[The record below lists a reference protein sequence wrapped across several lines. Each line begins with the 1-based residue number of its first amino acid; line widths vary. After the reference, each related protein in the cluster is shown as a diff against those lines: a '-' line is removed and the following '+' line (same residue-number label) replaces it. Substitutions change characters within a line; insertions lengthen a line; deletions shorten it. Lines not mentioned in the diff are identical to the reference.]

1 MVITMFL
8 LNEPGSIHLSNP
20 LPRVLYVVIRNSL
33 PVPLPI
39 SAVTGRWR
47 RAGRRKSGPITGV
60 MIGRLKKTRG
70 VGRRQLL
77 FHSIGSARLAQMAEP
92 GEEVLALALVKV
104 ALLDGMEDEVA
115 FGVARL

>member
-8 LNEPGSIHLSNP
+8 LNVPGSIHLSNQ

-39 SAVTGRWR
+39 SAVTGRWK
-47 RAGRRKSGPITGV
+47 RAVTHKSGPITGV
-60 MIGRLKKTRG
+60 MIGRLQKTRG
-70 VGRRQLL
+70 VGRRQPL
-77 FHSIGSARLAQMAEP
+77 FHSAGSARLAQMTEP

-115 FGVARL
+115 FGMARL

>member
-8 LNEPGSIHLSNP
+8 LNVPGSIHLSNP

-33 PVPLPI
+33 LVPPPI
-39 SAVTGRWR
+39 SAVTGRWK
-47 RAGRRKSGPITGV
+47 RAVTHKSGPITGV
-60 MIGRLKKTRG
+60 IIGRPNKAKG
-70 VGRRQLL
+70 VGRRQPL
-77 FHSIGSARLAQMAEP
+77 FHSAGSARLAQMTEP

-115 FGVARL
+115 FWVARL

>member
-8 LNEPGSIHLSNP
+8 LNVPGSIHLSNL
-20 LPRVLYVVIRNSL
+20 LPRVLLVAIRNSL
-33 PVPLPI
+33 PVALPI

-47 RAGRRKSGPITGV
+47 RAGRRKSGLITGV
-60 MIGRLKKTRG
+60 MIGRPQKTRG
-70 VGRRQLL
+70 VGRCQPL
-77 FHSIGSARLAQMAEP
+77 FHSANSALLAQMTEP

>member
-8 LNEPGSIHLSNP
+8 LNVPGSIHLSNP
-20 LPRVLYVVIRNSL
+20 FPRVLYVVIRNSL

-47 RAGRRKSGPITGV
+47 RAGRRKSRQIIVV
-60 MIGRLKKTRG
+60 MIGRPQITRG
-70 VGRRQLL
+70 VGRCQPL
-77 FHSIGSARLAQMAEP
+77 FHSADSARLAQMTEP

>member
-8 LNEPGSIHLSNP
+8 LNVPGSIHLSNP
-20 LPRVLYVVIRNSL
+20 LPRVLYVVIRNNL

-39 SAVTGRWR
+39 SAVTGRW
-47 RAGRRKSGPITGV
+47 KSAVTHKRGPIIGV
-60 MIGRLKKTRG
+60 MIGRPQKRRG
-70 VGRRQLL
+70 VGRCQPL
-77 FHSIGSARLAQMAEP
+77 FYSTGSAQLAQMAEP